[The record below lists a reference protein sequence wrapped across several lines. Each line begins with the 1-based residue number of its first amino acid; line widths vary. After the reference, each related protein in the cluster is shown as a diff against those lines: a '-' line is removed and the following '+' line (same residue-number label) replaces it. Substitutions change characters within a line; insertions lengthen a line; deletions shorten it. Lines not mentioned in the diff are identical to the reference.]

1 MFQYALFY
9 WITYSIF
16 GFYKTQHVVRLR
28 WFEILSGYMQVLFL
42 QVFFTVPDDGF

>member
-1 MFQYALFY
+1 MHCSIS
-9 WITYSIF
+9 ITYSIF

-28 WFEILSGYMQVLFL
+28 SFEILSCCVQVLFL